1 MAKVI
6 ICPECANEI
15 ALEEGRV
22 YQVGEIIE
30 CPFCGSELEVTRVNE
45 DGGVEV
51 RLIEE
56 EK

>member
-6 ICPECANEI
+6 TCPECANEI
-15 ALEEGRV
+15 ELEEGRT

-30 CPFCGSELEVTRVNE
+30 CPFCGSELEVVKVLE
-45 DGGVEV
+45 DGSVEV

>member
-1 MAKVI
+1 MTKI
-6 ICPECANEI
+6 TCPECANEI
-15 ALEEGRV
+15 ELEEGRV
-22 YQVGEIIE
+22 YVVGEIIE

-45 DGGVEV
+45 DGTLEV